1 MVPLVFIRVLQ
12 KYDKRLFLIAVTE
25 QKPFFL
31 EQCLPTNLTFPFVVT
46 VTSKMRKRKNL
57 FSIGEE
63 TLVKERDCGISY
75 KMQKPVKLYQELL
88 DALKEDKS
96 MHVIDACRGA
106 GSCGVAF
113 LMKGCKCIVIER
125 SALKA
130 RLINQRLKH

>member
-1 MVPLVFIRVLQ
+1 MYLEWGISSFYISDAVP
-12 KYDKRLFLIAVTE
+12 K
-25 QKPFFL
+25 
-31 EQCLPTNLTFPFVVT
+31 EQCLPTNLTLPFVVT

-106 GSCGVAF
+106 GSCGVAC